1 MKVKNLIV
9 LIILFMFLELSAQ
22 TKSVEVSFSYLKQ
35 RGFSSN
41 QFAVWVEDSKGVFIK
56 TLYAT
61 AYTAR
66 GGWKKR
72 EFSLPEWVKKAG
84 LASKSEIEAVTG
96 ATPGE
101 GNLTYIWD
109 CKNAGVGE
117 YFICLEATL
126 RSEKRVIYRA
136 KINTAKADSV
146 RPEPVY
152 FGDNSQER
160 SMISNV
166 VITVK

>member
-1 MKVKNLIV
+1 MKTKILSI
-9 LIILFMFLELSAQ
+9 LIIMFMFLELSAQ
-22 TKSVEVSFSYLKQ
+22 TKTVEVSFSYLKQ

-41 QFAVWVEDSKGVFIK
+41 QFAVWVEDTNGVLVK

-61 AYTAR
+61 AFTAK

-72 EFSLPEWVKKAG
+72 EASLPEWVKKAG
-84 LASKSEIEAVTG
+84 LASKPEIDGVTG
-96 ATPGE
+96 ATPSAGS
-101 GNLTYIWD
+101 LTYEWD
-109 CKNAGVGE
+109 FSGGKAGD
-117 YFICLEATL
+117 YFICIEATL

-136 KINTAKADSV
+136 KINTAKAASV

-152 FGDNSQER
+152 FGDDSKER